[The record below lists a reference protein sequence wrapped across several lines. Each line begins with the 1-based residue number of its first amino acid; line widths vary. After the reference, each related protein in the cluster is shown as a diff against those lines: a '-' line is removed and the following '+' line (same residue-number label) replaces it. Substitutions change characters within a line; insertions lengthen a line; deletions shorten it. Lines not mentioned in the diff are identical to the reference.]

1 MPLLF
6 PVLAVLI
13 WAANTV
19 VNKLAAGAIAPAE
32 IGFYRWLLA
41 ALLFTP
47 FMFKPLLQHRA
58 AIRAQAG
65 KIVVLGLMG
74 MVLYQ
79 TLAYFAAHSTSATN
93 MGIILSLMPMMAL
106 ALSIGLLGQRLT
118 WGAITGS
125 VVSFA
130 GVLLVVSGGSIA
142 ALLRHGVGSGDALML
157 IATLA
162 YALYSVLLKKWQ
174 IQLPSL
180 LLLYLQV
187 LVAVVLLLPLYL
199 ASPKVGLSAA
209 NIPLV
214 LYAALF
220 ASMLAP
226 LLWMRGVA
234 QAGPSRTTLL
244 FNLSPVFTALIAA
257 TPILH
262 EQLAWYHLVGGVL
275 TLAGVLLSERWKQPL
290 PRMAVGVGR

>member
-1 MPLLF
+1 MTQLLF

-19 VNKLAAGAIAPAE
+19 VNKLAAGAIGPAE

-47 FMFKPLLQHRA
+47 FMLRPLLQHRA
-58 AIRAQAG
+58 ALRAQAG
-65 KIVVLGLMG
+65 KIVVLGLLG
-74 MVLYQ
+74 MVIYQ
-79 TLAYFAAHSTSATN
+79 SLAYYAAHSTSATN

-106 ALSIGLLGQRLT
+106 ALAIALLGQRLT
-118 WGAITGS
+118 LGAIAGS

-130 GVLLVVSGGSIA
+130 GVLIVVSGGSVA
-142 ALLRHGVGSGDALML
+142 ALLQHGVGTGDALML

-174 IQLPSL
+174 IKLPSL
-180 LLLYLQV
+180 VLLYLQI

-214 LYAALF
+214 LYAGLF

-226 LLWMRGVA
+226 LLWMHGVA
-234 QAGPSRTTLL
+234 KAGPSRTTLL

-257 TPILH
+257 TPVLH
-262 EQLAWYHLVGGVL
+262 ERLAWYHLVGGVL
-275 TLAGVLLSERWKQPL
+275 TLAGVLLSERWKRPL
-290 PRMAVGVGR
+290 SRHPA

>member
-6 PVLAVLI
+6 PILAVLI

-19 VNKLAAGAIAPAE
+19 VNKLAAGAIMPAE

-47 FMFKPLLQHRA
+47 FMLRPLWQHRA
-58 AIRAQAG
+58 AVRAQAG
-65 KIVVLGLMG
+65 RIVVLGLLG
-74 MVLYQ
+74 MVVYQ
-79 TLAYFAAHSTSATN
+79 SLAYYAAHSTSATN

-106 ALSIGLLGQRLT
+106 ALAIALLGQRLT
-118 WGAITGS
+118 LGAITGS

-130 GVLLVVSGGSIA
+130 GVLIVVSGGSVA
-142 ALLRHGVGSGDALML
+142 ALLQHGVGSGDALML

-174 IQLPSL
+174 IRLPSL

-187 LVAVVLLLPLYL
+187 LVAVLLLLPLYL
-199 ASPKVGLSAA
+199 ASPKVGLSAS

-214 LYAALF
+214 LYAGLF

-226 LLWMRGVA
+226 LLWMHGVA
-234 QAGPSRTTLL
+234 KAGPSRTTLL

-257 TPILH
+257 TPVLH
-262 EQLAWYHLVGGVL
+262 ERLAWYHLVGGLL
-275 TLAGVLLSERWKQPL
+275 TLAGVLLSERWKQPFGL
-290 PRMAVGVGR
+290 SRHPA

>member
-1 MPLLF
+1 MPLLL

-19 VNKLAAGAIAPAE
+19 VNKLAAGAIMPAE

-47 FMFKPLLQHRA
+47 VMLRPLLQHRA
-58 AIRAQAG
+58 AVRAQAG
-65 KIVVLGLMG
+65 RIVVLGLLG
-74 MVLYQ
+74 MVVYQ
-79 TLAYFAAHSTSATN
+79 SLAYYAAHSTSATN

-106 ALSIGLLGQRLT
+106 ALAIALLGQQLT
-118 WGAITGS
+118 LGAITGS

-130 GVLLVVSGGSIA
+130 GVLIVVSGGSSA
-142 ALLRHGVGSGDALML
+142 ALLHHGVGSGDALML

-187 LVAVVLLLPLYL
+187 LVAVVLLFPLYL
-199 ASPKVGLSAA
+199 ASPKTGLSAV

-214 LYAALF
+214 LYAGLF

-226 LLWMRGVA
+226 LLWMTGVA
-234 QAGPSRTTLL
+234 KAGPSRTTLL

-262 EQLAWYHLVGGVL
+262 ERLAWYHLVGGVL
-275 TLAGVLLSERWKQPL
+275 TLAGVLLSERWKQPFGL
-290 PRMAVGVGR
+290 SRRPA